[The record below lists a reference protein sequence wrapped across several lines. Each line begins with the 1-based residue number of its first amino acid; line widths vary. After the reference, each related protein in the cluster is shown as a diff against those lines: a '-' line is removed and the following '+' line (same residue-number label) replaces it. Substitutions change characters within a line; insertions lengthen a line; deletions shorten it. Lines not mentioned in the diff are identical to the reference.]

1 MRGVLDSWA
10 LCSVGGKEICGKW
23 NMKKM
28 KKMLACLWGWQL
40 TGLQKKT
47 GTNTECKLLS
57 YLLILFYKWQ
67 IMIDGLL
74 LSYSYFF
81 LYHSVT

>member
-28 KKMLACLWGWQL
+28 LACLWGWQL

-47 GTNTECKLLS
+47 RTNRECKLLS
-57 YLLILFYKWQ
+57 NLHSILF
-67 IMIDGLL
+67 ISGI
-74 LSYSYFF
+74 F
-81 LYHSVT
+81 

>member
-1 MRGVLDSWA
+1 MRRVLDSWA

-28 KKMLACLWGWQL
+28 LACLWGWQL

-47 GTNTECKLLS
+47 GTNRECKLLS
-57 YLLILFYKWQ
+57 NLLSILF
-67 IMIDGLL
+67 IGGI
-74 LSYSYFF
+74 F
-81 LYHSVT
+81 